1 MAGWQALGAGA
12 KAGVVVAAL
21 AVVAG
26 AVVILRGLLAEVPVQ
41 TSAPLLSGSPGVAS
55 PAAPVA
61 TRAADVPGSDTTAA
75 APPAPVVEAA
85 SAAQPAPAIPAAP
98 ASVIAAAPVEGPAVS
113 VDAAAVAEAGAVTPP
128 EAVMV
133 GAPDAA
139 AGRLPEAMA
148 GDAAVVSGGE
158 VVVSPEALAG
168 DASADADAVAVAAL
182 ETVAG
187 EGAVSNA
194 AVASVPDAAV
204 VTVPEAVSV
213 ASSAVA
219 EAVAGGSADG
229 SGAGPLL
236 PAPEAAAGVAPSGD
250 MPEPMWAAPEAM
262 AVAIAPPPEAPP
274 APGLDATARVAPV
287 APGFDLLRVETDGS
301 AIVAGRGVAGAG
313 IAVLVDASVV
323 AETTVDARG
332 TFVAFFPVPP
342 GPEARL
348 VSLRMTLPDGRQVAS
363 ADQVL
368 LTAAPVV
375 AEAGSTAAP
384 ADAAMADA
392 GPAEGATA
400 SATVALAD
408 TDGGAPG
415 PAAPGADALAPGAL
429 APGALA
435 PGALD
440 REALAATAPAALLLG
455 AEGVKVLQP
464 ATVAA
469 ALSIDAITYAPDG
482 QVVLA
487 GRGAAL
493 SVVRVYLDGARL
505 IDLPVGTDGGW
516 GGVLPDVP
524 PGRYLL
530 RADQIDGTGRVT
542 ARAET
547 PFQRE
552 TLARLAEATG
562 RPLQNPDLDADAPLS
577 ASASATAPGS
587 ASDPVPPSAVLPPV
601 VSGAGPVVLVPALP
615 VPAPSAAAQPIAAAP
630 VGVAAESAISP
641 PPVPGHASIAS
652 DASAPPLVGTLAAA
666 APEAPS
672 PASPPPASPPPAS
685 PPPAST
691 PPVLFAPVAA
701 TAAQATAAPAAAP
714 QVEPGVAG
722 TAPPAL
728 PALPAAPPPSA
739 PVTVTVQPGFTLWA
753 IAKGQYGD
761 GIRYVQ
767 VFEANR
773 SQIRNPDLIYPGQV
787 FTLPDPA
794 P

>member
-12 KAGVVVAAL
+12 KAGVGVAAL

-41 TSAPLLSGSPGVAS
+41 TSAPLLPGSPGVAS

-61 TRAADVPGSDTTAA
+61 TKAADVPGSDTTAA

-128 EAVMV
+128 EAVIV

-139 AGRLPEAMA
+139 AGTLPEAVA

-219 EAVAGGSADG
+219 EAVAGVSADG

-236 PAPEAAAGVAPSGD
+236 PAPEAAAGVAPSRD
-250 MPEPMWAAPEAM
+250 VPEPMLAAPEAM

-332 TFVAFFPVPP
+332 TFVVFFPVPP

-368 LTAAPVV
+368 LAAAPVV

-415 PAAPGADALAPGAL
+415 PAAPGADAL

-562 RPLQNPDLDADAPLS
+562 RPLQNPALDADAPLS

-601 VSGAGPVVLVPALP
+601 LSGAGPVVLVPALP

-641 PPVPGHASIAS
+641 PPVPGRASIAS

-685 PPPAST
+685 PPP
-691 PPVLFAPVAA
+691 VLSAPVAA

-714 QVEPGVAG
+714 QVEPVVAG